1 MILVNS
7 RIRVSFWYP
16 GSARIQGRLHEV
28 RNGCRNLEK
37 GARCGIFGRSR
48 TGRLSRVPDLVVV

>member
-28 RNGCRNLEK
+28 GIGCRNLAK
-37 GARCGIFGRSR
+37 GAMRHFGKSR
-48 TGRLSRVPDLVVV
+48 TGCLFRVPDLVVV